1 MFSYALKRVARSMGL
16 FTALLLGI
24 VLASTFFSGINIGA
38 DTTAKAALNQQLDRV
53 LVDISVSSWTGPVLS
68 SANLTM
74 TFEKAIQVSNVEGGE
89 IISRFN
95 TFGERESNYT
105 FSSIVGIQED
115 SRVHDGLNVTSGAS
129 SLGENETYVWTH
141 SEDADEIQVNDTLT
155 FNFTLQSYPQP
166 DVTFSLQLK
175 VAGFVELDETAYSL
189 AMGAY
194 SSGDGPIIIPVEPM
208 IQDYDKEYYGN
219 LLLVSWE
226 KTFSWLLDSVYQL
239 GPQYS
244 PIRTEILLFLN
255 RDEIINQWDIGASQ
269 ESIQRIVNQIEN
281 QVAEF
286 GLRASSNLDQAL
298 SRFLV
303 LSLGMRLSFIVV
315 ALPVFFVAWYVGTTV
330 SDVSFNLRRRE
341 IGLLLAR
348 GHSPRQLLR
357 LFLSESLLI
366 GISGGLIGIGLSFL
380 LSPYFVA
387 AIGPEF
393 GGTSPILTL
402 DIIILTVIF
411 SAAITLLSTFTPS
424 RRAARLPAV
433 DALKEYMYIEEA
445 KPYRQKWPL
454 LALGLGTYKICM
466 FLLGV
471 PSLAQYFIARPLPT
485 SNILLMILLGAW
497 LVVDSILVPLAPLL
511 FFWGLTKVL
520 IRGSLGF
527 QTLASKVAK
536 IFGDLGTLATKNL
549 RRNPAR
555 AAAVAFLIALIT
567 GYGFQTV
574 GTLASEEDYT
584 IRQIKASVGAD
595 ISVTL
600 ANLSNATALKT
611 EIEGL
616 SGAASTTLEYSF
628 VGETSSQSLSL
639 RAVDPN
645 EWLSTAYYE
654 DEWFTGDHAASAFNQ
669 MLLDNYTVILER
681 TVATD
686 LDLAIGDTITLTI
699 GLTSMKLRVVGY
711 FGPATTDGSQPVFRP
726 EEFVVV
732 SRFWSYVPAGLYFS
746 LNQTTYTSG
755 KILVKLESGA
765 NGTDLAAQIRDL
777 ESNDISSVSSVEE
790 QLEERES
797 NLLMTGVSNI
807 QRIGVIFSVVAASV
821 ATALVT
827 IVGLQERR
835 KEVTIM
841 NVRGISFSQLLSVL
855 LAEALAIVI
864 FSLVLGIVVGLIIVH
879 GSISALNT
887 TQYAPLVAHR
897 IVFPPDAILTLL
909 TSLILIFLS
918 STLPVI
924 AITRKY
930 ISRLVR
936 IVRA

>member
-38 DTTAKAALNQQLDRV
+38 DTTAKAALNQQLERV
-53 LVDISVSSWTGPVLS
+53 LVDISVGAWYGTVLS
-68 SANLTM
+68 SANWTAAS
-74 TFEKAIQVSNVEGGE
+74 ERAIQVSNVEGVE

-105 FSSIVGIQED
+105 FSRIVGILGD

-129 SLGENETYVWTH
+129 SLGENETYVWIG
-141 SEDADEIQVNDTLT
+141 SEDVDEIQTNDTLT

-166 DVTFSLQLK
+166 EVTFSMQLK

-189 AMGAY
+189 ALGAY
-194 SSGDGPIIIPVEPM
+194 TSGNGLEPII
-208 IQDYDKEYYGN
+208 QDFKPEYYGN

-226 KTFSWLLDSVYQL
+226 KTFSQFLDSVYQL

-244 PIRTEILLFLN
+244 PIQTEILLFLD
-255 RDEIINQWDIGASQ
+255 RDKVINQWDIGASQ
-269 ESIQRIVNQIEN
+269 ESIQRVVNQIEN

-286 GLRASSNLDQAL
+286 GLRASSNLNQAL
-298 SRFLV
+298 SSYLI

-348 GHSPRQLLR
+348 GCSSGQLLR

-366 GISGGLIGIGLSFL
+366 GISGGLIGVGLSFL

-402 DIIILTVIF
+402 DIIALTIVF
-411 SAAITLLSTFTPS
+411 SAAITLLSTFRPS

-454 LALGLGTYKICM
+454 LALGLGAYKICM

-471 PSLAQYFIARPLPT
+471 PSLAQYFTARPPPT

-497 LVVDSILVPLAPLL
+497 IVVDSILVPLAPLL
-511 FFWGLTKVL
+511 FFWGITKIL

-527 QTLASKVAK
+527 QTLATKVAK
-536 IFGDLGTLATKNL
+536 LFGDLGTLATKNL

-574 GTLASEEDYT
+574 GTLASEEDYVV
-584 IRQIKASVGAD
+584 RQIKASVGAD

-611 EIEGL
+611 EIEDL

-628 VGETSSQSLSL
+628 AGETSYQSLSL
-639 RAVDPN
+639 TAIDPN

-654 DEWFTGDHAASAFNQ
+654 DEWFTGDHATSAFNQ
-669 MLLDNYTVILER
+669 MLLDNYTIILGR
-681 TVATD
+681 TVATG

-699 GLTSMKLRVVGY
+699 GVTNMKLRVVGY
-711 FGPATTDGSQPVFRP
+711 FGPATTGGSQPVFRP
-726 EEFVVV
+726 EEYVVV
-732 SRFWSYVPAGLYFS
+732 SRFWSYVPAGLYLS

-755 KILVKLESGA
+755 EILVKLESGA
-765 NGTDLAAQIRDL
+765 NGTDLAAQIRDF
-777 ESNDISSVSSVEE
+777 ESNDIAFVSSVEE
-790 QLEERES
+790 QLQEREG
-797 NLLMTGVSNI
+797 NLLLTGVSNI
-807 QRIGVIFSVVAASV
+807 QRIGVVFSVVAASV

-855 LAEALAIVI
+855 LAEALAVVI
-864 FSLVLGIVVGLIIVH
+864 FSLVLGIVVGLIIVN

-897 IVFPPDAILTLL
+897 MVFPPDAILTLSI
-909 TSLILIFLS
+909 SLILIFLS

-924 AITRKY
+924 AITRRY
-930 ISRLVR
+930 ISKLVR